1 MRGGR
6 WRESGAARLWVLCA
20 VLLGLV
26 LMHGNPAA
34 AASGCH
40 GAVTVS
46 AGAPDPPATA
56 DMTMPAMGSSQGVD
70 AASTGPVVGVSDT
83 DHGASLHDHAS
94 TEGGSC
100 LATPAR
106 GGLHLPAPGL
116 PAGGALSVLLLMRL
130 GVSIAGGRR
139 GPPDSGPK
147 LLLRVCVART

>member
-1 MRGGR
+1 VRGGW
-6 WRESGAARLWVLCA
+6 WRESGAARLSVLCA

-40 GAVTVS
+40 GAMVVS
-46 AGAPDPPATA
+46 AGAPGNAAA
-56 DMTMPAMGSSQGVD
+56 DMAMPAMD
-70 AASTGPVVGVSDT
+70 ASHGADPASTDSVVGVSDT
-83 DHGASLHDHAS
+83 DHGASLHGHAAM
-94 TEGGSC
+94 EGASC

-116 PAGGALSVLLLMRL
+116 LAGGALTTVLLISL
-130 GVSIAGGRR
+130 GATIAGGRR
-139 GPPDSGPK
+139 GPPDGGRN